1 MFLKVIIILFC
12 CYLLTKYVSL
22 SFLNLVGEI
31 TNRKHRVGIMSMV
44 KKDIDCIINPDNT
57 ILEILQYIA
66 ASVTLLVLSPLILI
80 FALIEYCRYVDLIN
94 KGMKDIVVAY
104 LEKNFKDDL
113 DEIFKD

>member
-22 SFLNLVGEI
+22 GFINLVGEI
-31 TNRKHRVGIMSMV
+31 TNRKHHVGIISMV
-44 KKDIDCIINPDNT
+44 KKDIDCITNPDNT
-57 ILEILQYIA
+57 ISEVLQYFIA
-66 ASVTLLVLSPLILI
+66 SIVLLALSPLILI

-94 KGMKDIVVAY
+94 KGMKDIVVTY